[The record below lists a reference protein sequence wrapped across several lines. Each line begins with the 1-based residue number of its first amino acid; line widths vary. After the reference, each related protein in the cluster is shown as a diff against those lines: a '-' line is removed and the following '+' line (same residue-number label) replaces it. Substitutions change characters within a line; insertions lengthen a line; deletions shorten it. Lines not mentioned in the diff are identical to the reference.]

1 MAAYLGFFVGMSLD
15 PLMWFVIIVCTWLI
29 KKRTLV
35 SAIISTIIFV
45 VGWMIIFRVFVLES
59 PPIAVALIMSIIT
72 TVFWGTIV
80 GFFWNRKRNKSN
92 SQVKEAEDELVSK
105 NDL

>member
-1 MAAYLGFFVGMSLD
+1 MF
-15 PLMWFVIIVCTWLI
+15 
-29 KKRTLV
+29 KRKL
-35 SAIISTIIFV
+35 SNFLLS
-45 VGWMIIFRVFVLES
+45 
-59 PPIAVALIMSIIT
+59 LIMSIIT